1 MVMVKNNILNFF
13 GGMTQW
19 LYQRFT
25 AVYMLFYLIFISI
38 TIWNNSPVDFDIWVN
53 IFNSIYIQ
61 ITTALF
67 FLLMFFHSWIGMLHI
82 TNDYIKNRII
92 RFFLNQLFAL
102 MSIIQSITIC
112 ILFAGS
118 YK

>member
-1 MVMVKNNILNFF
+1 MVKNNILNFF

-38 TIWNNSPVDFDIWVN
+38 TIWNNSPIDFDVWMN

-61 ITTALF
+61 ITTVLF
-67 FLLMFFHSWIGMLHI
+67 FLLMFFHSWIGILHI
-82 TNDYIKNRII
+82 INDYIKNRVI

-102 MSIIQSITIC
+102 MSIIQSIMVC

-118 YK
+118 YR